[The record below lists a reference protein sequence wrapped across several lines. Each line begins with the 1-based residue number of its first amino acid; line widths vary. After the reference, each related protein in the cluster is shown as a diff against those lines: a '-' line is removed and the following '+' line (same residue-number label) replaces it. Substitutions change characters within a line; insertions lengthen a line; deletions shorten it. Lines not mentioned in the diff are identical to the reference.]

1 MRHRV
6 SAILVTACLFLAPTA
21 ALCDLAPYSQDF
33 EGLDQADPAALTNEG
48 WLVFANVFF
57 SDGNYHYGYGPFPAP
72 NGGPGFSAVAAGE
85 GGPSQGAQQLVVY
98 SDYNNGDHALGKFIE
113 ANVFQ
118 EQVVGAAD
126 VGTAWLFEFDAK
138 RGDIGGGTTALAFFK
153 TLDPNNNYW
162 LTNFIT
168 INMTGIP
175 AAWDSYVLSIF
186 IDPSLEGQIL
196 QFGFLS
202 TATLYEPSGILYDNV
217 TFRREPLGVSFD
229 VRPGSCPNPFNG
241 GSRGVLPTA
250 VLGTEAFDVGQ
261 IDVTTLRVEGVA
273 PVRSGYEDVAAP
285 FAGELANDVC
295 GCSASGRDG
304 ILDLTLKFD
313 TQDLALASEDGKLKL
328 TGALLDGT
336 PIEGL
341 DCIVLVGRG
350 QASAPTVQGTSA
362 GGSNSVGFNV
372 GVSNVGSETAVPHD
386 DSQTREELL
395 RDKHKSTSRRVRSQ
409 EQ

>member
-1 MRHRV
+1 
-6 SAILVTACLFLAPTA
+6 
-21 ALCDLAPYSQDF
+21 
-33 EGLDQADPAALTNEG
+33 
-48 WLVFANVFF
+48 
-57 SDGNYHYGYGPFPAP
+57 
-72 NGGPGFSAVAAGE
+72 
-85 GGPSQGAQQLVVY
+85 
-98 SDYNNGDHALGKFIE
+98 
-113 ANVFQ
+113 
-118 EQVVGAAD
+118 
-126 VGTAWLFEFDAK
+126 
-138 RGDIGGGTTALAFFK
+138 
-153 TLDPNNNYW
+153 

-168 INMTGIP
+168 IDMTGIP

-196 QFGFLS
+196 QFGFLN
-202 TATLYEPSGILYDNV
+202 TATYYEPSGILYDNV
-217 TFRREPLGVSFD
+217 NFRREPLGVSFD

-241 GSRGVLPTA
+241 GSQGVLPTA
-250 VLGTEAFDVGQ
+250 VLGTDAFDVGQ
-261 IDVTTLRVEGVA
+261 IDVSSLRLEGVA
-273 PVRSGYEDVAAP
+273 PVRSDYEDVAAP

-313 TQDLALASEDGKLKL
+313 TQDLALASEDAKLQL

-350 QASAPTVQGTSA
+350 QASAPTTQGTSA

-372 GVSNVGSETAVPHD
+372 GVSNVGSGTVVPND
-386 DSQTREELL
+386 DSPTREELL